1 MARDLN
7 KVLLIGNLTHDPE
20 LRQTASGHPV
30 CGFRLATKRVWKDA
44 SGAKQEATQYHRL
57 VAWDKLAEICGKY
70 LKKGRR
76 VYVEGRLTTRE
87 YEQDGEKRGMSE
99 VVLDD
104 LILLDA
110 KPHEGPS
117 DGAVAISEA
126 LCRPIVETEKLA
138 SEIPF

>member
-20 LRQTASGHPV
+20 LRTTDSGHPV
-30 CGFRLATKRVWKDA
+30 CGFRLATKRVWTNA

-57 VAWDKLAEICGKY
+57 VTWDQLAQICGRY

-76 VYVEGRLTTRE
+76 VYVEGRLITRE
-87 YEQDGEKRGMSE
+87 YEKDGEKRSVSE
-99 VVLDD
+99 VVVDD

-117 DGAVAISEA
+117 DGAVAIAEA
-126 LCRPIVETEKLA
+126 LGRPIVDARETGT
-138 SEIPF
+138 